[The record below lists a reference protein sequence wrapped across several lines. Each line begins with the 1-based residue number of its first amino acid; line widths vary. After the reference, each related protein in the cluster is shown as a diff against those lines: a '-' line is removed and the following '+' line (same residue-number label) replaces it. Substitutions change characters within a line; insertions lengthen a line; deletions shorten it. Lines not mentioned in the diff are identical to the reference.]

1 MLPKRIGA
9 DHGTGPFADPT
20 PLGLLGLAI
29 GCAAL
34 VPIAFGARLTP
45 AGLKTAAIFCLF
57 FGAGCQAIAGM
68 LNLANKN
75 LLGGTLFTT
84 FTFQWLINW
93 WALDSL
99 AKGNVPDQGIVFA
112 TEVLSLVIFIV
123 LTYAFGLYSTLLFVF
138 LLDIDVLYVAKVIN
152 GIAGTRALDPLIAW
166 CTVALGAI
174 AVWIAFA
181 ILVNPAAGRAV
192 FKMPGP
198 LFRARPRPAFDL
210 SHRQAIFAALYA
222 RWQAEA
228 FRPLPLA
235 ELEGQ
240 VSARLGGRS
249 LLAELH
255 YLAERGA
262 VALTLS
268 AGEPGAVAAARLT
281 AAGIDTYERAALG
294 KDAV

>member
-9 DHGTGPFADPT
+9 DHGAGPFADPT

-34 VPIAFGARLTP
+34 TPIAFGARLTP

-57 FGAGCQAIAGM
+57 FGAGCQFIAGM

-99 AKGNVPDQGIVFA
+99 AKGAVPDHGIVFA
-112 TEVLSLVIFIV
+112 TEVLSLAIFIV
-123 LTYAFGLYSTLLFVF
+123 LSYAFGLYSTLLFVF
-138 LLDIDVLYVAKVIN
+138 LLDIDILYVGKVIN
-152 GIAGTRALDPLIAW
+152 GITGTRVCDPLIAW
-166 CTVALGAI
+166 CTVALGLI

-181 ILVNPAAGRAV
+181 LLVNPAAGRLI
-192 FKMPGP
+192 FKLGGP
-198 LFRARPRPAFDL
+198 LFRARPLPGFDL
-210 SHRQAIFAALYA
+210 SHRQTILAALYQ

-228 FRPLPLA
+228 FRPLPVA
-235 ELEGQ
+235 DLEAA
-240 VSARLGGRS
+240 VAARLGGRS

-255 YLAERGA
+255 YLADRGA
-262 VALTLS
+262 VALTLGGREG
-268 AGEPGAVAAARLT
+268 GEVVAVRLT
-281 AAGIDTYERAALG
+281 AAGIDHFERAALG
-294 KDAV
+294 KNPA